1 MQNKKADCE
10 VFNVGTGRPL
20 RILDIATALIQE
32 LGSSVNMNIVKKY
45 REGDIR
51 HCYAD
56 ISKIR
61 KKLKFEPKVKF
72 EDGISDLIKWV
83 QTQKALD
90 QFEKCRRELE
100 EKGLTRQ
107 IFVK

>member
-1 MQNKKADCE
+1 
-10 VFNVGTGRPL
+10 VGTGRPL
-20 RILDIATALIQE
+20 RILDIVQGLIQE
-32 LGSSVNMNIVKKY
+32 LGSSVDMNIVKKY

-83 QTQKALD
+83 RTQKAVD